1 MAIVQDTFNA
11 APAKGFP
18 GMVVNG
24 ETSNRFSRTCESA
37 AGIAFGAPVW
47 RGAAD
52 RGCVAVQTLAAAGAA
67 DAGNAGAGAITASP
81 AVAPPARNGAY
92 KVVQV
97 TGGATG
103 AFSVYDPDG
112 AFVGNGVVGTEFVG
126 GGLTFTVTD
135 PGTDPAV
142 GDSYTVTVT
151 GGDFL
156 GVAIADHGI
165 QPLPGGVAA
174 DIYPQYASVG
184 IMGAGAIMV
193 TVGGDVTDGAPV
205 QVNAAN
211 EYVATGGTPVGGGW
225 EFDETVADGGLCT
238 VVRR

>member
-1 MAIVQDTFNA
+1 MAVVQDTFSS

-24 ETSNRFSRTCESA
+24 EASNRFSRTCESV

-47 RGAAD
+47 RGAGD

-81 AVAPPARNGAY
+81 AVVPPARNGVY
-92 KVVQV
+92 KVVH
-97 TGGATG
+97 TAAGATA
-103 AFSVYDPDG
+103 AFDVFDPDG
-112 AFVGNGVVGTEFVG
+112 NFVGNGAAGTQFVG

-135 PGTDPAV
+135 PGVDPAL
-142 GDSYTVTVT
+142 GDSYSITVT

-165 QPLPGGVAA
+165 QPLPGGVDA
-174 DIYPQYASVG
+174 DIYPRY
-184 IMGAGAIMV
+184 
-193 TVGGDVTDGAPV
+193 
-205 QVNAAN
+205 
-211 EYVATGGTPVGGGW
+211 
-225 EFDETVADGGLCT
+225 
-238 VVRR
+238 